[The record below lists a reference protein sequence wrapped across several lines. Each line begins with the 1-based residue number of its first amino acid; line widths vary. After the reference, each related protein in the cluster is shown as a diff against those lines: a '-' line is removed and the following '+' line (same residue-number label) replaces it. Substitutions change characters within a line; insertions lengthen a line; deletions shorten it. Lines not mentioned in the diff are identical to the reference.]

1 MSRKFLLIATLVL
14 VVGAA
19 TAMPARA
26 QSTVSF
32 NLGAFYPR
40 SLDARG
46 TGDVLFENLNY
57 LSFDFNAFRG
67 FTFGGDFL
75 YPLGDFFEVGAG
87 IGYYSESVPSIY
99 TDYVDLDTGLDI
111 AQSLKLRIIP
121 ITFTVRA
128 LPLSKNLP
136 VQPYVGGGLA
146 ILPWRYSETGE
157 FIDFNTGD
165 IFTNNYV
172 ASGTK
177 VGGTILGGVRVLPS
191 RRFAVGFEV
200 RWQNGK
206 ATLPAEL
213 GFSGNTIDLGGFNYL
228 ATFGYRF

>member
-1 MSRKFLLIATLVL
+1 MSRKLVLIAMLVL
-14 VVGAA
+14 VVGAV

-57 LSFDFNAFRG
+57 LSFDFNSFRNV
-67 FTFGGDFL
+67 TFGGDYL
-75 YPLGDFFEVGAG
+75 YSLGDFFEVGAG
-87 IGYYSESVPSIY
+87 VGYYSESVPSVY
-99 TDYVDLDTGLDI
+99 TDYVNENGSEI
-111 AQSLKLRIIP
+111 VQSLKLRIVP
-121 ITFTVRA
+121 ITFTVRV

-136 VQPYVGGGLA
+136 VQPYVGGGVA

-157 FIDFNTGD
+157 FIDFSTGD

-172 ASGTK
+172 ASGTN
-177 VGGTILGGVRVLPS
+177 VGGTILGGVRLFPT
-191 RRFAVGFEV
+191 RKFALGFEV
-200 RWQNGK
+200 RWQSGK
-206 ATLPAEL
+206 GTLPTEL
-213 GFSGNTIDLGGFNYL
+213 GFSGDKIDLGGMNYL
-228 ATFGYRF
+228 ATFSYRF